1 MSHATV
7 RATILPEIIRLIC
20 VEQKV
25 SEREAL
31 DLFYGSATGANFL
44 YIYGLFT
51 EEMQILQGNGTIS
64 HKAAI
69 KKRNGNLKFTGRE
82 RGLYTK
88 VILIKLIHKSDKR
101 ENGQ

>member
-20 VEQKV
+20 AEQKV

-31 DLFYGSATGANFL
+31 DLFYGSATGASFADDDTGLYGQSAL

-51 EEMQILQGNGTIS
+51 EEMQ
-64 HKAAI
+64 
-69 KKRNGNLKFTGRE
+69 E
-82 RGLYTK
+82 RK
-88 VILIKLIHKSDKR
+88 QES
-101 ENGQ
+101 

>member
-20 VEQKV
+20 AEQKV

-31 DLFYGSATGANFL
+31 DLLYGSATGASFADDDTGLYGQSAL

-51 EEMQILQGNGTIS
+51 EEMQ
-64 HKAAI
+64 
-69 KKRNGNLKFTGRE
+69 E
-82 RGLYTK
+82 RKQEL
-88 VILIKLIHKSDKR
+88 
-101 ENGQ
+101 

>member
-20 VEQKV
+20 AEQKV

-31 DLFYGSATGANFL
+31 DLFYGSATGASFADDDTGLYGQSAL

-51 EEMQILQGNGTIS
+51 EEM
-64 HKAAI
+64 
-69 KKRNGNLKFTGRE
+69 RE
-82 RGLYTK
+82 QKQEL
-88 VILIKLIHKSDKR
+88 
-101 ENGQ
+101 